1 VTFSLKAKR
10 KDKIM
15 QSCLFV
21 GVDTHKRTHT
31 AAVFSG
37 YFSLLA
43 TITFDNSFLGFSKFL
58 TELENISGSNTLI
71 FGLEDSQGLGN
82 FLAEFLLKKG
92 FDVMD
97 IDPVLTDRGR
107 RRTTHKDKSDDRDAC
122 LIAKT
127 LISKKDSLHKVT
139 ISKNSLAIRELVKY
153 RELLVGEST
162 RIKNR
167 LHVLIFNQYME
178 ISSVFPDLF
187 SKCALAFFARYPDPF
202 KLKGES
208 LDSLTV
214 LLKSNSKG
222 RHGKK
227 MATEILSL
235 ASTDNM
241 PDILTDARS
250 SIIKKHI
257 ERLSAIQEELKD
269 ILGMLSELVLQ
280 SSYDSLTSIPGVNI
294 VTAAKII
301 SQVVDIG
308 RFSSPS
314 KLAKFIG
321 VAPVEKS
328 SGRKIRYRKSKH
340 GKRYLYSAIFFI
352 ALNHISRTRD
362 GRDNNP
368 ISRAYY
374 LKKISEGKTKKEA
387 ITCLARRLTDVIY
400 AIMRDG
406 SMYSFSKVESV
417 CNNCEI
423 LETIAS

>member
-1 VTFSLKAKR
+1 
-10 KDKIM
+10 M
-15 QSCLFV
+15 QPYLFV
-21 GVDTHKRTHT
+21 GVDTHKHSHT
-31 AAVFSG
+31 AAVFSS
-37 YFSLLA
+37 YFSLLT
-43 TITFDNSFLGFSKFL
+43 TITFANSYQGLDKL
-58 TELENISGSNTLI
+58 LEQLEKLSNGKILI

-92 FDVMD
+92 FDVVD
-97 IDPVLTDRGR
+97 IDPVTTDRGR
-107 RRTTHKDKSDDRDAC
+107 RRTTHKDKSDSRDAC

-139 ISKNSLAIRELVKY
+139 INKTSLALRELVKS

-167 LHVLIFNQYME
+167 LHVLIFNQYMD
-178 ISSVFPDLF
+178 ISGIFSDLF
-187 SKCALAFFARYPDPF
+187 SKCALAFFARYPDPS
-202 KLKGES
+202 KLKGER
-208 LDSLTV
+208 LDSLTAF
-214 LLKSNSKG
+214 LKSNSKG
-222 RHGKK
+222 RHGKERA
-227 MATEILSL
+227 MEILSL
-235 ASTDNM
+235 ANTYNT
-241 PDILTDARS
+241 PDILTVTRS

-269 ILGMLSELVLQ
+269 ILGMLSELVLE
-280 SSYDSLTSIPGVNI
+280 SPYRTLTSIPGVNI

-301 SQVVDIG
+301 SQVIDID

-328 SGRKIRYRKSKH
+328 SGRKIRYQKSKH

-362 GRDNNP
+362 QRDNNP

-406 SMYSFSKVESV
+406 SVYSFLKVKSV
-417 CNNCEI
+417 RDNCEI
-423 LETIAS
+423 LETVAS

>member
-1 VTFSLKAKR
+1 
-10 KDKIM
+10 M
-15 QSCLFV
+15 QSYLFV
-21 GVDTHKRTHT
+21 GVDTHKHSHT
-31 AAVFSG
+31 AAVFSS
-37 YFSLLA
+37 YFSLIA
-43 TITFDNSFLGFSKFL
+43 TITFANSFLGFSKFL
-58 TELENISGSNTLI
+58 AELEKLSNNSTII

-82 FLAEFLLKKG
+82 FLAEFLLKKE
-92 FDVMD
+92 FYVVD
-97 IDPVLTDRGR
+97 IDPVTTDRGR
-107 RRTTHKDKSDDRDAC
+107 CRTAHKDKSDDRDAC

-139 ISKNSLAIRELVKY
+139 INKTSLALRELVKS
-153 RELLVGEST
+153 RKLLVGEST

-167 LHVLIFNQYME
+167 LHVLIFNQYMD
-178 ISSVFPDLF
+178 ISGIFSDLF
-187 SKCALAFFARYPDPF
+187 SKCALAFFARYPDPS

-208 LDSLTV
+208 LDNLESF
-214 LLKSNSKG
+214 LKSNSKG

-227 MATEILSL
+227 KTMDILSL
-235 ASTDNM
+235 ASTNNM
-241 PDILTDARS
+241 PDILTDVRS

-257 ERLSAIQEELKD
+257 ERLTSIQEELKD
-269 ILGMLSELVLQ
+269 ILDMLSELVLK
-280 SSYDSLTSIPGVNI
+280 SSYITLTSIPGINI

-301 SQVVDIG
+301 SQVIDIG

-328 SGRKIRYRKSKH
+328 SGIKIKYQKSKR
-340 GKRYLYSAIFFI
+340 GKRYLYSAIYYI

-406 SMYSFSKVESV
+406 SIYSFSKVKSV
-417 CNNCEI
+417 RDNCEI
-423 LETIAS
+423 LETVAV

>member
-1 VTFSLKAKR
+1 
-10 KDKIM
+10 
-15 QSCLFV
+15 V
-21 GVDTHKRTHT
+21 GVDTHKHSHT
-31 AAVFSG
+31 AAVFSS
-37 YFSLLA
+37 YFSLIA
-43 TITFDNSFLGFSKFL
+43 TITFANSFLGFSKFL
-58 TELENISGSNTLI
+58 AELEKLSNNSTII

-82 FLAEFLLKKG
+82 FLAEFLLKKE
-92 FDVMD
+92 FYVVD
-97 IDPVLTDRGR
+97 IDPVTTDRGR
-107 RRTTHKDKSDDRDAC
+107 LRTAHKDKSDDRDAC

-139 ISKNSLAIRELVKY
+139 INKTSLALRELVKS
-153 RELLVGEST
+153 RKLLVGEST

-167 LHVLIFNQYME
+167 LHVLIFNQYMD
-178 ISSVFPDLF
+178 ISGIFSDLF
-187 SKCALAFFARYPDPF
+187 SKCALAFFARYPDPS

-208 LDSLTV
+208 LDNLESF
-214 LLKSNSKG
+214 LKSNSKG

-227 MATEILSL
+227 KTMDILSL
-235 ASTDNM
+235 ASTNNM
-241 PDILTDARS
+241 PDILTDVRS

-257 ERLSAIQEELKD
+257 ERLTSIQEELKD
-269 ILGMLSELVLQ
+269 ILDMLSELVLK
-280 SSYDSLTSIPGVNI
+280 SSYITLTSIPGINI

-301 SQVVDIG
+301 SQVIDIG

-328 SGRKIRYRKSKH
+328 SGRKIKYQKSKR
-340 GKRYLYSAIFFI
+340 GKRYLYSAIYYI

-406 SMYSFSKVESV
+406 SVYSFLKVKSV
-417 CNNCEI
+417 RDNCEI
-423 LETIAS
+423 LETVAS

>member
-1 VTFSLKAKR
+1 
-10 KDKIM
+10 M

-31 AAVFSG
+31 AAVFSS
-37 YFSLLA
+37 YFNLLA

-58 TELENISGSNTLI
+58 TELENISGSSTLI

-92 FDVMD
+92 FDVVD

-139 ISKNSLAIRELVKY
+139 INKNSLAIRELVKY

-178 ISSVFPDLF
+178 ISSVFSDLF
-187 SKCALAFFARYPDPF
+187 SKCALAFFARYPDPS

-214 LLKSNSKG
+214 FLKSNYKG
-222 RHGKK
+222 RYGKK
-227 MATEILSL
+227 RAVGILSL
-235 ASTDNM
+235 ASTNNM

-257 ERLSAIQEELKD
+257 ERLSALQEELKD
-269 ILGMLSELVLQ
+269 ILGMLSELVLE
-280 SSYDSLTSIPGVNI
+280 SSYSTLTSIPGINI

-301 SQVVDIG
+301 SQVVDIN

-328 SGRKIRYRKSKH
+328 SGRKIRYQKSKH

-362 GRDNNP
+362 RRDNNP

-374 LKKISEGKTKKEA
+374 LKKISDGKTKKEA
-387 ITCLARRLTDVIY
+387 ITCLARRLIDVIY

-406 SMYSFSKVESV
+406 SMYSFSKVKSV
-417 CNNCEI
+417 CNNWEI

>member
-1 VTFSLKAKR
+1 
-10 KDKIM
+10 M
-15 QSCLFV
+15 QPYLFV
-21 GVDTHKRTHT
+21 GVDTHKSTHT

-58 TELENISGSNTLI
+58 AELEKISGRSALI

-82 FLAEFLLKKG
+82 FLAEFLIKKG
-92 FDVMD
+92 FYVVD

-127 LISKKDSLHKVT
+127 LISKKDSLHKVV
-139 ISKNSLAIRELVKY
+139 INKNSLAIRDLVKY
-153 RELLVGEST
+153 RELQVGEST
-162 RIKNR
+162 RLKNR

-178 ISSVFPDLF
+178 ISSIFPDLF
-187 SKCALAFFARYPDPF
+187 SKCALSFFARYPDPS

-208 LDSLTV
+208 PDDLTV
-214 LLKSNSKG
+214 FLKSNSKG
-222 RHGKK
+222 RYGIKRA
-227 MATEILSL
+227 MDILSL
-235 ASTDNM
+235 ANTYNT
-241 PDILTDARS
+241 PDILTFTRS
-250 SIIKKHI
+250 LIIKKQI

-269 ILGMLSELVLQ
+269 ISGMLSELVLE
-280 SSYDSLTSIPGVNI
+280 SSYRTLTSIPGVNI

-301 SQVVDIG
+301 SQVIDID
-308 RFSSPS
+308 RFSSSS

-328 SGRKIRYRKSKH
+328 SGRKVRYQKSKH
-340 GKRYLYSAIFFI
+340 GKRYLYSAIYFI
-352 ALNHISRTRD
+352 TLNHISRTRD
-362 GRDNNP
+362 LRDNNP

-387 ITCLARRLTDVIY
+387 ITCLARRLTNVIY

-406 SMYSFSKVESV
+406 SVYSFSKVKSV
-417 CNNCEI
+417 RDNCEI
-423 LETIAS
+423 LETIAV

>member
-1 VTFSLKAKR
+1 
-10 KDKIM
+10 M

-21 GVDTHKRTHT
+21 GVDTHKHSHT
-31 AAVFSG
+31 AAVFSS
-37 YFSLLA
+37 YFSLLN
-43 TITFDNSFLGFSKFL
+43 TITFANSFEGFSKFL
-58 TELENISGSNTLI
+58 AKLEKLAKDKTLV

-92 FDVMD
+92 FYVAD
-97 IDPVLTDRGR
+97 IDPVTTDRGR
-107 RRTTHKDKSDDRDAC
+107 RRTTHKDKSDSRDAC
-122 LIAKT
+122 LITKT
-127 LISKKDSLHKVT
+127 LIREKDSLHKVT
-139 ISKNSLAIRELVKY
+139 INKTSLALRELVKS

-178 ISSVFPDLF
+178 VSGVFSDLF
-187 SKCALAFFARYPDPF
+187 SKSALAFFYRYPDPS

-208 LDSLTV
+208 SATLTAF
-214 LLKSNSKG
+214 LKSNSKG

-227 MATEILSL
+227 KALDILSL
-235 ASTDNM
+235 ANTDIM

-257 ERLSAIQEELKD
+257 ERLTCIQEELKD
-269 ILGMLSELVLQ
+269 ILDMLSKLVLK
-280 SSYDSLTSIPGVNI
+280 SPYRTLTSIPGINI

-301 SQVVDIG
+301 SQVIDID

-328 SGRKIRYRKSKH
+328 SGRKRRYQKSKH

-352 ALNHISRTRD
+352 ALNHISRTRN

-387 ITCLARRLTDVIY
+387 ITCLTRRLCDVIY

-406 SMYSFSKVESV
+406 SIYSFSKVKSV
-417 CNNCEI
+417 RDNCEI
-423 LETIAS
+423 LETAAV

>member
-1 VTFSLKAKR
+1 
-10 KDKIM
+10 M

-21 GVDTHKRTHT
+21 GVDTHKKTHT
-31 AAVFSG
+31 AAVFSS
-37 YFSLLA
+37 YFDLLA
-43 TITFDNSFLGFSKFL
+43 TITFTNDFNGFSKFL
-58 TELENISGSNTLI
+58 AKLEKLSKGKTLV

-92 FDVMD
+92 FYVVD
-97 IDPVLTDRGR
+97 IDPVTTDRGR
-107 RRTTHKDKSDDRDAC
+107 RRTAHKDKSDSRDAC
-122 LIAKT
+122 LITKT

-139 ISKNSLAIRELVKY
+139 INKNSLALRELVKS

-167 LHVLIFNQYME
+167 LHVLIFNQYMN
-178 ISSVFPDLF
+178 ISGIFSDLF
-187 SKCALAFFARYPDPF
+187 SKCALAFFARYPDPS

-208 LDSLTV
+208 LDSLTAF
-214 LLKSNSKG
+214 LKSNSKG
-222 RHGKK
+222 RHGQRKA
-227 MATEILSL
+227 MEILSL
-235 ASTDNM
+235 ASTNNM
-241 PDILTDARS
+241 PDILIDARS

-257 ERLSAIQEELKD
+257 ERLTSIQEELKD
-269 ILGMLSELVLQ
+269 ILDMLSELVLK
-280 SSYDSLTSIPGVNI
+280 SSYRTLTSVPGINI

-301 SQVVDIG
+301 SQVIDIG

-328 SGRKIRYRKSKH
+328 SGRKERYQKSKH
-340 GKRYLYSAIFFI
+340 GKRYLYSAIYYI
-352 ALNHISRTRD
+352 TLNHISRTRD
-362 GRDNNP
+362 QKDNNP

-387 ITCLARRLTDVIY
+387 ITCLARRLCDVIY

-406 SMYSFSKVESV
+406 SIYSFLKIKSV
-417 CNNCEI
+417 RANCEI
-423 LETIAS
+423 LETIAV

>member
-1 VTFSLKAKR
+1 
-10 KDKIM
+10 M

-21 GVDTHKRTHT
+21 GVDTHKKSHT
-31 AAVFSG
+31 AAVFSS
-37 YFSLLA
+37 YFDLLA
-43 TITFDNSFLGFSKFL
+43 TITFTNNFDGFSKFL
-58 TELENISGSNTLI
+58 AKLEKLSKGKTLV

-92 FDVMD
+92 FYVVD
-97 IDPVLTDRGR
+97 IDPVTTDRGR
-107 RRTTHKDKSDDRDAC
+107 RRTAHKDKSDSRDAC
-122 LIAKT
+122 LITKT
-127 LISKKDSLHKVT
+127 LIREKDNLHKVIINKT
-139 ISKNSLAIRELVKY
+139 SLALRELVKS
-153 RELLVGEST
+153 RELLIGEST

-178 ISSVFPDLF
+178 VSGIFSDLF
-187 SKCALAFFARYPDPF
+187 SKCALAFFARYPDPS
-202 KLKGES
+202 KLEGES
-208 LDSLTV
+208 LPTLTAF
-214 LLKSNSKG
+214 LKSNSRG
-222 RHGKK
+222 RHGNKK
-227 MATEILSL
+227 AIDILSL
-235 ASTDNM
+235 ASTDIT

-257 ERLSAIQEELKD
+257 KRLTSIQEELKEISD
-269 ILGMLSELVLQ
+269 MLSQLVLK
-280 SSYDSLTSIPGVNI
+280 SPYSTLTSVPGIDI

-301 SQVVDIG
+301 SQVIDIG
-308 RFSSPS
+308 RFSSSS

-328 SGRKIRYRKSKH
+328 SGRKKRYQKSKH
-340 GKRYLYSAIFFI
+340 GKRYLYSAIYFI

-406 SMYSFSKVESV
+406 SVYSFSKVKSV
-417 CNNCEI
+417 RDNCEI
-423 LETIAS
+423 LETIAV

>member
-1 VTFSLKAKR
+1 
-10 KDKIM
+10 M
-15 QSCLFV
+15 QSYLFV
-21 GVDTHKRTHT
+21 GVDTHKSTHT
-31 AAVFSG
+31 AAVFSD

-43 TITFDNSFLGFSKFL
+43 TITFANSFLGFSKFL
-58 TELENISGSNTLI
+58 DELGKISGSSTLI

-82 FLAEFLLKKG
+82 FLAEFLIKKG

-97 IDPVLTDRGR
+97 IDPVTTDRGR
-107 RRTTHKDKSDDRDAC
+107 RRTTHKDKSDDGDAC
-122 LIAKT
+122 LIAKN

-139 ISKNSLAIRELVKY
+139 INKTSLALRELVKS

-167 LHVLIFNQYME
+167 LHVLIFNQYMD
-178 ISSVFPDLF
+178 ISGIFSDLF
-187 SKCALAFFARYPDPF
+187 SKCALAFFARYPDPY

-208 LDSLTV
+208 LDNLTIF
-214 LLKSNSKG
+214 LKSNSKG

-227 MATEILSL
+227 RAMDILSL
-235 ASTDNM
+235 ASTNNM
-241 PDILTDARS
+241 PDILTETRS

-257 ERLSAIQEELKD
+257 ERLTSIQEELKD
-269 ILGMLSELVLQ
+269 ILDMLSELVLK
-280 SSYDSLTSIPGVNI
+280 SSYSTLTSIPGINI
-294 VTAAKII
+294 VTSAKII
-301 SQVVDIG
+301 SQVIDID
-308 RFSSPS
+308 RFSSSS

-328 SGRKIRYRKSKH
+328 SGRKIRYQKSKH
-340 GKRYLYSAIFFI
+340 GKRYLYSAIYFI

-362 GRDNNP
+362 KRDNNP

-400 AIMRDG
+400 AIMRDR
-406 SMYSFSKVESV
+406 SIYSFSKVKSV
-417 CNNCEI
+417 RDNYEL
-423 LETIAS
+423 LETVAS

>member
-1 VTFSLKAKR
+1 
-10 KDKIM
+10 M
-15 QSCLFV
+15 QPYLFV
-21 GVDTHKRTHT
+21 GVDTHKSTHT

-58 TELENISGSNTLI
+58 AELEKISGRSALI

-82 FLAEFLLKKG
+82 FLAEFLIKKG
-92 FDVMD
+92 FYVVD

-127 LISKKDSLHKVT
+127 LISKKDSLHKVV
-139 ISKNSLAIRELVKY
+139 INKNSLAIRDLVKY
-153 RELLVGEST
+153 RELQVGEST
-162 RIKNR
+162 RLKNR

-178 ISSVFPDLF
+178 ISSIFPDLF
-187 SKCALAFFARYPDPF
+187 SKCALSFFARYPDPS

-208 LDSLTV
+208 PDDLTV
-214 LLKSNSKG
+214 FLKSNSKG
-222 RHGKK
+222 RYGIKRA
-227 MATEILSL
+227 MDILSL
-235 ASTDNM
+235 ANTYNT
-241 PDILTDARS
+241 PDILTFTRS
-250 SIIKKHI
+250 LIIKKHI

-269 ILGMLSELVLQ
+269 ISDMLSELVLK
-280 SSYDSLTSIPGVNI
+280 SSYITLTSIPGINI

-301 SQVVDIG
+301 SQVIDIG
-308 RFSSPS
+308 RFSSSS

-328 SGRKIRYRKSKH
+328 SGRKIRYQKSKH
-340 GKRYLYSAIFFI
+340 GKRYLYSAIYFI

-362 GRDNNP
+362 GIDNNP
-368 ISRAYY
+368 ISRSYY

-406 SMYSFSKVESV
+406 SIYSSSKVKSV
-417 CNNCEI
+417 RDNCEI
-423 LETIAS
+423 LETVAV

>member
-1 VTFSLKAKR
+1 
-10 KDKIM
+10 M

-21 GVDTHKRTHT
+21 GVDTHKHSHT
-31 AAVFSG
+31 AAVFSS
-37 YFSLLA
+37 YFSLFT
-43 TITFDNSFLGFSKFL
+43 TITFANSYQGFDKL
-58 TELENISGSNTLI
+58 LKQLEKLSNGKILI

-92 FDVMD
+92 FDVVD

-139 ISKNSLAIRELVKY
+139 INKTSLALRELVKS

-167 LHVLIFNQYME
+167 LHVLIFNQYMD
-178 ISSVFPDLF
+178 ISGIFSDLF
-187 SKCALAFFARYPDPF
+187 SKCALAFFARYPDPS

-208 LDSLTV
+208 LDNLESF
-214 LLKSNSKG
+214 LKSNSKG

-227 MATEILSL
+227 KAMDILSL
-235 ASTDNM
+235 ASTNNM
-241 PDILTDARS
+241 PDILTDVRS

-257 ERLSAIQEELKD
+257 KRLSAIQEELKD
-269 ILGMLSELVLQ
+269 ILYMLSELILK
-280 SSYDSLTSIPGVNI
+280 SSYITLTSIPGINI

-301 SQVVDIG
+301 SQVIDIG
-308 RFSSPS
+308 RFSSPA

-328 SGRKIRYRKSKH
+328 SGRKIRYQKSKH
-340 GKRYLYSAIFFI
+340 GKRYLYSAIYFI

-406 SMYSFSKVESV
+406 SIYSFSKVKSV
-417 CNNCEI
+417 RDNCEI
-423 LETIAS
+423 LETVAV

>member
-1 VTFSLKAKR
+1 
-10 KDKIM
+10 
-15 QSCLFV
+15 
-21 GVDTHKRTHT
+21 
-31 AAVFSG
+31 
-37 YFSLLA
+37 LLS

-58 TELENISGSNTLI
+58 TELENISGSSTLI

-92 FDVMD
+92 FYVVD

-139 ISKNSLAIRELVKY
+139 INKNSLAIRELVKY

-178 ISSVFPDLF
+178 ISSVFSDLF

-214 LLKSNSKG
+214 FLKSNSKG
-222 RHGKK
+222 RYGKK
-227 MATEILSL
+227 RAVGILSL
-235 ASTDNM
+235 ASTNNM

-269 ILGMLSELVLQ
+269 ILGMLSELVLE
-280 SSYDSLTSIPGVNI
+280 SSYSTLTSIPGVNI

-301 SQVVDIG
+301 SQVVDIN

-328 SGRKIRYRKSKH
+328 SGRKIRYQKSKH
-340 GKRYLYSAIFFI
+340 GKRYLYSAIFFV

-362 GRDNNP
+362 RRDNNP

-387 ITCLARRLTDVIY
+387 ITCLARRLIDVIY

-406 SMYSFSKVESV
+406 SMYSFSKVKSV

>member
-1 VTFSLKAKR
+1 
-10 KDKIM
+10 M
-15 QSCLFV
+15 QSYLFV
-21 GVDTHKRTHT
+21 GVDTHKHSHT
-31 AAVFSG
+31 AAVFSS
-37 YFSLLA
+37 YSSLLA
-43 TITFDNSFLGFSKFL
+43 TVTFVNSFLGFSKFL
-58 TELENISGSNTLI
+58 AQLEKISGNATLI

-92 FDVMD
+92 FDVVN
-97 IDPVLTDRGR
+97 IDPITTDRGR

-122 LIAKT
+122 LIAKN

-139 ISKNSLAIRELVKY
+139 INKNSLAIRELVKY

-178 ISSVFPDLF
+178 ISSIFSDLF
-187 SKCALAFFARYPDPF
+187 SKCALAFFYRYPDPL
-202 KLKGES
+202 KLKDES
-208 LDSLTV
+208 LGSLASF
-214 LLKSNSKG
+214 LKSNSKG

-227 MATEILSL
+227 RATDILSL
-235 ASTDNM
+235 VNTCNT
-241 PDILTDARS
+241 PDILTDVRS

-257 ERLSAIQEELKD
+257 KRLSAIQEELKD
-269 ILGMLSELVLQ
+269 ILDILSELVLK
-280 SSYDSLTSIPGVNI
+280 SPYKTLTSIPGIDI

-301 SQVVDIG
+301 SQVIDIG

-328 SGRKIRYRKSKH
+328 SGRKIRYQKSKH
-340 GKRYLYSAIFFI
+340 GKRYLYSAIYFI

-362 GRDNNP
+362 GKDNNP

-400 AIMRDG
+400 AIMRDK
-406 SMYSFSKVESV
+406 SMYNFTKINFIKDH
-417 CNNCEI
+417 CRI
-423 LETIAS
+423 LETVAS

>member
-1 VTFSLKAKR
+1 
-10 KDKIM
+10 M

-21 GVDTHKRTHT
+21 GVDTHKHSHT
-31 AAVFSG
+31 AAAFSS
-37 YFSLLA
+37 YFNLLA
-43 TITFDNSFLGFSKFL
+43 TITFANSYQGFNKL
-58 TELENISGSNTLI
+58 LEQLEKLSNGKILI

-92 FDVMD
+92 FDVVD

-139 ISKNSLAIRELVKY
+139 INKTSLALRELVKS

-167 LHVLIFNQYME
+167 LHVLIFNQYMD
-178 ISSVFPDLF
+178 ISGIFSDLF
-187 SKCALAFFARYPDPF
+187 SKCALAFFARYPDPS

-208 LDSLTV
+208 LDSLESF
-214 LLKSNSKG
+214 LKSNSKG

-227 MATEILSL
+227 KAMDMLSL
-235 ASTDNM
+235 ASTNNM
-241 PDILTDARS
+241 PDILTDVRS

-257 ERLSAIQEELKD
+257 KRLSAIQEELKD
-269 ILGMLSELVLQ
+269 ISDMLSELILK
-280 SSYDSLTSIPGVNI
+280 SSYITLTSIPGINI

-301 SQVVDIG
+301 SQVIDIG
-308 RFSSPS
+308 RFSSSS

-328 SGRKIRYRKSKH
+328 SGRKIRYQKSKH
-340 GKRYLYSAIFFI
+340 GKRYLYSAIYYI

-362 GRDNNP
+362 GRDNNQ

-406 SMYSFSKVESV
+406 SIYSFLKVKSV
-417 CNNCEI
+417 RDNCEI
-423 LETIAS
+423 LETVAS

>member
-1 VTFSLKAKR
+1 
-10 KDKIM
+10 M

-21 GVDTHKRTHT
+21 GVDTHKQSHT
-31 AAVFSG
+31 AAAFSS
-37 YFSLLA
+37 YFSLLT
-43 TITFDNSFLGFSKFL
+43 TITFANSYQGFDKL
-58 TELENISGSNTLI
+58 LEQLEKLSNGKILI

-92 FDVMD
+92 FDVLD

-107 RRTTHKDKSDDRDAC
+107 RRTAHKDKSDDRDAC

-139 ISKNSLAIRELVKY
+139 INKTSLALRELVKS

-167 LHVLIFNQYME
+167 LHVLIFNQYMD
-178 ISSVFPDLF
+178 ISGIFSDLF
-187 SKCALAFFARYPDPF
+187 SKCALAFFARYPDPS
-202 KLKGES
+202 KLKEES
-208 LDSLTV
+208 LVNLAPF
-214 LLKSNSKG
+214 LKSNSKG

-227 MATEILSL
+227 KAMDILSL
-235 ASTDNM
+235 ASTNNM
-241 PDILTDARS
+241 PDILTDVRS

-257 ERLSAIQEELKD
+257 KRLSAIQEELKD
-269 ILGMLSELVLQ
+269 ILDMLSELILK
-280 SSYDSLTSIPGVNI
+280 SSYRTLTSIPGINV

-301 SQVVDIG
+301 SQVIDIG

-328 SGRKIRYRKSKH
+328 SGRKIRYQKSKH

-406 SMYSFSKVESV
+406 SIYSFLKVKSV
-417 CNNCEI
+417 RDNCEI
-423 LETIAS
+423 LETVAV